1 MCQGRIA
8 SISEMIVGPRMPLHA
23 IVEVGDSPL
32 EKEITQRGRVAPCE
46 GAALSSSP
54 FRTRS
59 INNLYVH
66 AY

>member
-1 MCQGRIA
+1 
-8 SISEMIVGPRMPLHA
+8 MIVGPRMPLHA
-23 IVEVGDSPL
+23 IMEVGDSPL
-32 EKEITQRGRVAPCE
+32 EKEITQHGRVAPCE
-46 GAALSSSP
+46 GAALSSNP